1 MKRGYRLKDGAQIPT
16 RPTTVEEIM
25 ASLHFGYGVT
35 DKGAGRGFRDTYE
48 SWEGN
53 AQWSYERGR
62 AWATKAPRKLALK
75 KRDGELNPAAVR
87 LGSELSWCD
96 DML

>member
-35 DKGAGRGFRDTYE
+35 DKGAGRGFRSCRCIMAAIFALFVTRRI
-48 SWEGN
+48 G
-53 AQWSYERGR
+53 ER
-62 AWATKAPRKLALK
+62 AFCATERCAN
-75 KRDGELNPAAVR
+75 GFT
-87 LGSELSWCD
+87 
-96 DML
+96 